1 MFSRHPNG
9 DSEQPASGVQ
19 DRGLAWRHISV
30 AIETILKA
38 RRQTRSPGE
47 HRLIRKDDRELGTGA
62 DWGEGAGGDEEP
74 LGSLSRAFQRAFGE
88 IGRKPRDRGFRCQ
101 VREVFSKRQHPPH
114 QSC

>member
-74 LGSLSRAFQRAFGE
+74 VKSLLLNQLHIPPMMPKMMKLRTAPTLTFA
-88 IGRKPRDRGFRCQ
+88 ITWLA
-101 VREVFSKRQHPPH
+101 RE
-114 QSC
+114 